1 MVKICKIYMCV
12 VTGEKK
18 KRGRPRKQKVVIE
31 SDEDEPLQTYTSLE
45 SAAAETP
52 STAAAA
58 DSESQQPDEYN
69 SAAGETTPYS
79 SQPPMQVRICQVVI
93 SGLLLYF
100 KQKLLLLM

>member
-1 MVKICKIYMCV
+1 MVKIYKIYLCV
-12 VTGEKK
+12 ITGEKK

-45 SAAAETP
+45 SAAATETP
-52 STAAAA
+52 SAAAA

-79 SQPPMQVRICQVVI
+79 SQPSLQVRICQVVI
-93 SGLLLYF
+93 CGL
-100 KQKLLLLM
+100 

>member
-1 MVKICKIYMCV
+1 MSV

-45 SAAAETP
+45 SAAAAADTP
-52 STAAAA
+52 SAAAA

-79 SQPPMQVRICQVVI
+79 SQPSMQVRIYQVVI

-100 KQKLLLLM
+100 EQKLLLLM